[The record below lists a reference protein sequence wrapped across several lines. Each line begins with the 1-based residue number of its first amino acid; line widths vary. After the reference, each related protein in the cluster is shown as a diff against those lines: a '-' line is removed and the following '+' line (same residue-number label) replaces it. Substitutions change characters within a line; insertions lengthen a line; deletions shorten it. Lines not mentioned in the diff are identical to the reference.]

1 MIGWGMRKRKVP
13 MGALALAIL
22 SLNPGKASALGDF
35 GSVTQGFW
43 SIVIASY
50 WWESR
55 QEWLNSSDPFR
66 SYDEQAADIL
76 PGEREPVGIVTALQT
91 AAPPNFDSVSCSD
104 FRVVTISEI
113 AQDGD
118 AQLPFRI
125 HQPKGAVYYTLSGTL
140 ARIGFPSEAEFWVAA
155 MLPDNSTSL
164 FSSGGLGINP
174 EVLSHPLMKELG
186 YSGGLHAIPADSLRL
201 QSVTQCVGFSI
212 YNVRFEK

>member
-1 MIGWGMRKRKVP
+1 MIGGGMRKRMVP
-13 MGALALAIL
+13 MGALALAIF

-55 QEWLNSSDPFR
+55 QEWLNSRDALR

-76 PGEREPVGIVTALQT
+76 PGEREPVGIVTVLQT

-125 HQPKGAVYYTLSGTL
+125 HQPKGAVYYTSSGSL
-140 ARIGFPSEAEFWVAA
+140 ARMGFPSEAEFWIAA
-155 MLPDNSTSL
+155 MLPDNSAPL
-164 FSSGGLGINP
+164 FSSRGVGLNP
-174 EVLSHPLMKELG
+174 EVLSHSLISEMG
-186 YSGGLHAIPADSLRL
+186 YSGGLDAFPADSMRL
-201 QSVTQCVGFSI
+201 QSVTQCAGFSI